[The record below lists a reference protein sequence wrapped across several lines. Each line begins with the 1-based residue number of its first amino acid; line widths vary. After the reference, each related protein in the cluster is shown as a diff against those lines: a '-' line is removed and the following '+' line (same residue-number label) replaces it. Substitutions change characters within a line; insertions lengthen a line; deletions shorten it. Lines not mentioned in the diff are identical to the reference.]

1 MIEGYMDVFVL
12 SLAEREKLINEHPI
26 VTRDFVIVT
35 PVIEQAYSLIRERV
49 WMRSTGTFLHASQ
62 RVGKSTCAQTIETLL
77 KEEFP
82 NAAIMSFSATKRES
96 RTTAMYIEMLRAE
109 GQHVPNTPRF
119 ERLENTLMTYI
130 LTQCLEKNSTQFVL
144 IIDEMHNLEE
154 KDFYLLLAIHNRLD
168 KQKIRMTTIGF
179 AQPEILMVRTAL
191 LASKSH
197 HLIARFLSEPIPFSG
212 CSTSEDLHAILQA
225 YDEEKHYP
233 EDSGISFTEFFLP
246 IAFEGGFRLS
256 GYSNQIWKELKK
268 AASELESRAIP
279 MQHLTSTVAYLLL
292 AARNLDDKQFKLK
305 NAAITVAVE
314 RSTLKYFSGL
324 LGTFDPQD

>member
-1 MIEGYMDVFVL
+1 MDIFVL
-12 SLAEREKLINEHPI
+12 SHPEREKLINEHPI

-62 RVGKSTCAQTIETLL
+62 RVGKSICAQTVEALL
-77 KEEFP
+77 KKEYQ
-82 NAAIMSFSATKRES
+82 NIAVMSFSATRREG
-96 RTTAMYIEMLRAE
+96 RKAAMFIEMLRAE
-109 GQHVPNTPRF
+109 CLHVPNTPRF
-119 ERLENTLMTYI
+119 ERIENTLMTHI
-130 LTQCLEKNSTQFVL
+130 LTQCLQKNSSQFVL
-144 IIDEMHNLEE
+144 IIDEMQNLEE
-154 KDFYLLLAIHNRLD
+154 KDFYLLLAIHNRLE
-168 KQKIRMTTIGF
+168 KQKIKMTTIGF
-179 AQPEILMVRTAL
+179 SQPEILELRTAL
-191 LASKSH
+191 LANKSY

-225 YDEEKHYP
+225 YDEEQYYP

-256 GYSNQIWKELKK
+256 NHSNQIWKELKK
-268 AASELESRAIP
+268 AASGLESQAMP

-292 AARNLDDKQFKLK
+292 AARNLDDKNFKFK
-305 NAAITVAVE
+305 NAAIIEAVE

-324 LGTFDPQD
+324 LSTFNPPD